1 MAFVD
6 CGSEE
11 SKSADITS
19 DGDIPCVRSSL
30 GFTVYYEM
38 SDTTL
43 SKVIVINDESNERLD
58 FLEEC
63 LMKRKLDI
71 SQGDFA
77 KCLLGEAEQIFKY
90 GGDSTI
96 LEGPEKTSETI
107 CQYFLK
113 GKCRFGEK
121 CFNVH
126 EKLAN
131 EDTMEGEAE
140 NALEYPI
147 ANSKRK
153 LQKQTGKIIESN
165 KPGKKPPMKTATD
178 VINRIQWDEKLKPEH
193 FTVGYLDR
201 FLGIVENL
209 FTSFDWE
216 DVTSVDP
223 AILAIPKHRIQYFK
237 YNDEVVWDKSKR
249 LDCVF
254 GSTGSGMTIIDLIKK
269 QQTLSD
275 TSNVDS

>member
-1 MAFVD
+1 MLSLMYFI
-6 CGSEE
+6 
-11 SKSADITS
+11 DI
-19 DGDIPCVRSSL
+19 
-30 GFTVYYEM
+30 
-38 SDTTL
+38 TL

-58 FLEEC
+58 FVEEC

-77 KCLLGEAEQIFKY
+77 ECLLEEAEQIFKY
-90 GGDSTI
+90 GGDSTT
-96 LEGPEKTSETI
+96 LEGPEESDKTIVTI

-131 EDTMEGEAE
+131 EVTTEDETE
-140 NALEYPI
+140 NPLEHPTE
-147 ANSKRK
+147 NSKRK
-153 LQKQTGKIIESN
+153 PQKQKGKIVESN

-237 YNDEVVWDKSKR
+237 YNNEVVWDKSKR

-254 GSTGSGMTIIDLIKK
+254 GSTGSGMTIIDVIEK
-269 QQTLSD
+269 QQTLGG
-275 TSNVDS
+275 T

>member
-1 MAFVD
+1 MASVD
-6 CGSEE
+6 CSSEE
-11 SKSADITS
+11 PKSADITS

-30 GFTVYYEM
+30 GFTLYYEL

-43 SKVIVINDESNERLD
+43 SEVIAINDESNERLD

-63 LMKRKLDI
+63 LMKRTLDI
-71 SQGDFA
+71 SEGNFA
-77 KCLLGEAEQIFKY
+77 KCLLEEAEQIFKY
-90 GGDSTI
+90 GGDSTA
-96 LEGPEKTSETI
+96 LEGPEECEKTSKTI
-107 CQYFLK
+107 CQYFMK

-126 EKLAN
+126 ENLAN
-131 EDTMEGEAE
+131 EDTTENEAK
-140 NALEYPI
+140 NALENPPE
-147 ANSKRK
+147 NSKRK
-153 LQKQTGKIIESN
+153 LQKQKSKIVESN

-209 FTSFDWE
+209 FSSFDWE

-237 YNDEVVWDKSKR
+237 YNNEVVWDKSKR

-254 GSTGSGMTIIDLIKK
+254 GSTGSGMTIVDVIEK
-269 QQTLSD
+269 QQT
-275 TSNVDS
+275 